1 MLRVRGNS
9 ESRKQKKFVVVER
22 VEFVAVV
29 VVVVVVVA
37 VEKRRVW
44 RRGKNRRFII
54 ASVVLV
60 FNSFVLC

>member
-29 VVVVVVVA
+29 VVVVVA

-44 RRGKNRRFII
+44 RRGKNRRQG
-54 ASVVLV
+54 
-60 FNSFVLC
+60 

>member
-44 RRGKNRRFII
+44 RRGKNRRQG
-54 ASVVLV
+54 
-60 FNSFVLC
+60 